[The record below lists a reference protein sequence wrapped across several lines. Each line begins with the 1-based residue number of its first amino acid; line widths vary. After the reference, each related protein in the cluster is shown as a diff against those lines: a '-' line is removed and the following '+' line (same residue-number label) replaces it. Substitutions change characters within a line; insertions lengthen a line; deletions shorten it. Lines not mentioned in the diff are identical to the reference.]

1 SHDWA
6 PAPLDCAADKKR
18 SDAFWGLLRGRAP
31 FAGAI
36 LTDASYEATRAVRP
50 APVVL
55 IDCFRDG
62 LDTPAA
68 LSRALRSL
76 DGLGHR
82 LVRINSADPKD
93 SPMTAALALA
103 LGADSV
109 VVPVRSAAEAQAVRL
124 ACSYKGS
131 RALNIGPEL
140 PYHVAKVAAAGIE
153 LLCVPPSESAAI
165 IASADFV
172 MASTAN
178 FFLAEGREQALA
190 SLGALQ
196 DECRKQSKAFLLLD

>member
-1 SHDWA
+1 M
-6 PAPLDCAADKKR
+6 
-18 SDAFWGLLRGRAP
+18 
-31 FAGAI
+31 
-36 LTDASYEATRAVRP
+36 RP

-55 IDCFRDG
+55 IDCFREG
-62 LDTPAA
+62 LNTPTA

-82 LVRINSADPKD
+82 LVRIISADPKD
-93 SPMTAALALA
+93 TPMTAAVALA

-109 VVPVRSAAEAQAVRL
+109 VVPVRNAAEARAVKA
-124 ACSYKGS
+124 ACSYKGGS

-140 PYHVAKVAAAGIE
+140 PYHVAKVPAAGIE
-153 LLCVPPSESAAI
+153 LLCFPPTELAEM

-190 SLGALQ
+190 SLVVAAGGVQEAGQ
-196 DECRKQSKAFLLLD
+196 AVCPSR